1 MARLAFSE
9 EVLFA
14 LMQARLRKRRQVSDK
29 GQRGLVFNVTPNGGT
44 FFFRYSFGGRQRLL
58 RLGRWGEIDLLTAR
72 QRVRELTHRLV
83 DGQDPAAA
91 EAALIKV
98 PTLAEFYHEHY
109 LPHIRT
115 HKVSEV
121 TDASYFRNH
130 LLPAFGSAPMDRITP
145 QDVERFIRLAQDAGL
160 KPSSINRYVGT
171 LKHAFALALDW
182 KIPGIQKNPLQRMR
196 PLKENNQ
203 RDRFLT
209 PEETSRLMAALVR
222 SENREL
228 PGIVSLLLLTGA
240 RKSEVLKA
248 RWEQFD
254 LERRQWRVP
263 RAKSGYHRFIV
274 ISDQALKV
282 LQNRQALGIKS
293 PWVFPN
299 PATGKPYVEIFNAWN
314 TARRAAGLADVR
326 IHDLRHSFASAL
338 VNGGVPLYEVQKL
351 LGHAS
356 IRTTERYAHL
366 APGRLAASLSVSDAD
381 FGGIVDFAQ
390 QYLLPFP

>member
-1 MARLAFSE
+1 MARMDFFDTALLALVE
-9 EVLFA
+9 
-14 LMQARLRKRRQVSDK
+14 ARPRKRRRVSDK
-29 GQRGLVFNVTPNGGT
+29 GQRGLVFDVTANGGT
-44 FFFRYSFGGRQRLL
+44 FSFRYSFGGRQRLL

-72 QRVRELTHRLV
+72 QRTRELIHRLV

-91 EAALIKV
+91 EATRLRI
-98 PTLAEFYHEHY
+98 PTLSDFYHQHY
-109 LPHIRT
+109 LPHVRS

-130 LLPAFGSAPMDRITP
+130 LLPEFGSMPMDRITP
-145 QDVERFIRLAQDAGL
+145 QDVERFIRLKQEAGL

-171 LKHAFALALDW
+171 LKHTFALALDW
-182 KIPGIQKNPLQRMR
+182 KIPGIERNPLQRMR

-203 RDRFLT
+203 LDRFLT
-209 PEETSRLMAALVR
+209 PEETSRLMVALVQ

-228 PGIVSLLLLTGA
+228 AGIVSLLLLTGA
-240 RKSEVLKA
+240 RKSEVLEA

-263 RAKSGYHRFIV
+263 RAKSGYHRFIL
-274 ISDQALKV
+274 ISDQALQL
-282 LQNRQALGIKS
+282 LQDRQALGIKS

-299 PATGKPYVEIFNAWN
+299 PATGKPYVEIYNAWN
-314 TARRAAGLADVR
+314 TARRQAGLADVR

-366 APGRLAASLSVSDAD
+366 APGRLAASLLISDAD
-381 FGGIVDFAQ
+381 FGGIVDFVRTQ
-390 QYLLPFP
+390 LPPLL